1 MCYECSG
8 TMVACLE
15 PAGKWSSREVDV
27 FDGDS
32 WSNWL
37 PDPARASREHDPAR
51 EPFASMSR
59 DDILEAMLDARGG
72 REWEFLREFLLD
84 RCSPDEL
91 RYDRFVALL
100 RVHGELRRDEIR
112 YLSEVAG
119 KATRL
124 IPPSVDHAT
133 GPAWPPNPIATTS
146 GS

>member
-1 MCYECSG
+1 MD
-8 TMVACLE
+8 T
-15 PAGKWSSREVDV
+15 PGKWSSREGVM

-37 PDPARASREHDPAR
+37 PAPLLACREPAPAR

-59 DDILEAMLDARGG
+59 DDLLEAMLDAHGG

-91 RYDRFVALL
+91 RYDRFMALL
-100 RVHGELRRDEIR
+100 RVHGEMGRDEFC

-124 IPPSVDHAT
+124 ILPSVVHA
-133 GPAWPPNPIATTS
+133 
-146 GS
+146 